1 MKRLRWQAE
10 WAWLASVV
18 LLLVLG
24 FWWFPGQTSDATDT
38 FSTAAGGKRAFFT
51 LAERLTPP
59 ATRTV
64 EKFWDHVGDADTMCI
79 LGPARYPDADE
90 WDWLTDWVSFGKT
103 LVFAARQDDPAVDLM
118 YFGVRV
124 VPDERLIDKRSDK
137 KNEAAES
144 PSDSASDSDAS
155 ESKNEDGNKEE
166 TKTDKVKTA
175 EPRPRSIFR
184 EPAVQTPLATGK
196 FHWQSAGHI
205 ETGSERGEVL
215 VTVDGEPQVLRL
227 PFGQGTLIVCSSDY
241 VFTNKSLASDDNG
254 LLAFRILEA
263 GNPHAVVF
271 DESLNASGAPK
282 VFGLLFDPL
291 VRPITLQILLVT
303 VLFCWLGF
311 RRFGAPAVQLR
322 AEHRS
327 MTEHAIALGN
337 LHLKAGT
344 GARAIHWY
352 LDYFR
357 NELRLHYAA
366 NSGVAEATLLARRTG
381 TDEQA
386 TAKLLAD
393 VRDALAQDRLAGGRA
408 ATLIRELAAIK
419 HKLDWAKGA
428 SNGT

>member
-10 WAWLASVV
+10 WAWLAGVV

-64 EKFWDHVGDADTMCI
+64 ENLSEYAGDADTMCI

-90 WDWLTDWVSFGKT
+90 WDWLTDWVSFGNT

-124 VPDERLIDKRSDK
+124 VPDERLLKKRGGKKKESD
-137 KNEAAES
+137 ES
-144 PSDSASDSDAS
+144 RDSARDNDGPEGQNKDS
-155 ESKNEDGNKEE
+155 NKEE
-166 TKTDKVKTA
+166 TKTDADKKLG
-175 EPRPRSIFR
+175 PRPRSIFG
-184 EPAVQTPLATGK
+184 EADVQTPLATGK

-205 ETGSERGEVL
+205 ETGSQRGEVL
-215 VTVDGEPQVLRL
+215 VTVDGKPQVLRL

-282 VFGLLFDPL
+282 IFGLLFLPI
-291 VRPITLQILLVT
+291 VRPIILQILLLA

-311 RRFGAPAVQLR
+311 RRFGAAAVQMS

-327 MTEHAIALGN
+327 MTEHATSLGN

-344 GARAIHWY
+344 GRRAMQWY
-352 LDYFR
+352 LEYFR

-366 NSGVAEATLLARRTG
+366 DSGVAEAALLARRAG
-381 TDEQA
+381 TDEHA
-386 TAKLLAD
+386 TALLLGN
-393 VRDALAQDRLAGGRA
+393 VRDALGHDRLAGGRA
-408 ATLIRELAAIK
+408 AALIRELAVIK
-419 HKLDWAKGA
+419 NKLDRAKGA

>member
-10 WAWLASVV
+10 WAWLAGVV

-24 FWWFPGQTSDATDT
+24 FWWFPGQTSDATDS

-64 EKFWDHVGDADTMCI
+64 EKLWDHLGDADTMCI
-79 LGPARYPDADE
+79 LGPARYPDAAE

-103 LVFAARQDDPAVDLM
+103 LVFAARMDDPAAELM

-124 VPDERLIDKRSDK
+124 VPDERLIDRRNRKKSDTD
-137 KNEAAES
+137 ETE
-144 PSDSASDSDAS
+144 SDSAADSDES
-155 ESKNEDGNKEE
+155 ESKQDDT
-166 TKTDKVKTA
+166 TKSDR
-175 EPRPRSIFR
+175 RPRSLFR
-184 EPAVQTPLATGK
+184 EAKVETPLATGK
-196 FHWQSAGHI
+196 FHWLSAGHI
-205 ETGSERGEVL
+205 ETSNQRSEVL
-215 VTVDGEPQVLRL
+215 VTADGRPQVVRL

-241 VFTNKSLASDDNG
+241 IFTNKSLATDANG

-263 GNPHAVVF
+263 GNPQAVVF

-282 VFGLLFDPL
+282 VFGLLFDSH

-311 RRFGAPAVQLR
+311 RRFGPPEVR
-322 AEHRS
+322 ISAEHRS

-337 LHLKAGT
+337 MHLKAGT
-344 GARAIHWY
+344 GSRAIHWY

-366 NSGVAEATLLARRTG
+366 GSGVAEATLLARRAG
-381 TDEQA
+381 TDEHA

-393 VRDALAQDRLAGGRA
+393 VRDALGQGRLAGGRA
-408 ATLIRELAAIK
+408 AALVRELAAIK
-419 HKLDWAKGA
+419 HKLDRAKGA